1 MQYIRGRFYN
11 MIQVKETPSKVTP
24 SKKVITFKNISV
36 ENLRLIDTDTGEDV
50 AQQLIDALPDGVDTI
65 DFKISVKLDDEDTE
79 V

>member
-1 MQYIRGRFYN
+1 

-50 AQQLIDALPDGVDTI
+50 AQQLIDTLPDGVDTI

>member
-1 MQYIRGRFYN
+1 

-65 DFKISVKLDDEDTE
+65 DFKISVELDDEDTE

>member
-1 MQYIRGRFYN
+1 MKGRFYN

-24 SKKVITFKNISV
+24 SKKIITFKNIPV

-50 AQQLIDALPDGVDTI
+50 AQQLIDALPDGMDTI
-65 DFKISVKLDDEDTE
+65 DFKISVELDDEDTE

>member
-1 MQYIRGRFYN
+1 

-36 ENLRLIDTDTGEDV
+36 ENLRLIDTDTAEDV

>member
-1 MQYIRGRFYN
+1 

-50 AQQLIDALPDGVDTI
+50 AQQLIDALPDGVNTI

>member
-1 MQYIRGRFYN
+1 

-50 AQQLIDALPDGVDTI
+50 A
-65 DFKISVKLDDEDTE
+65 
-79 V
+79 

>member
-1 MQYIRGRFYN
+1 

>member
-1 MQYIRGRFYN
+1 
-11 MIQVKETPSKVTP
+11 MIQVKEKPSKVTP

>member
-1 MQYIRGRFYN
+1 MYIR
-11 MIQVKETPSKVTP
+11 KEDLIYDSSKRNTKQ
-24 SKKVITFKNISV
+24 SNTIKMKVITFKNISV

>member
-1 MQYIRGRFYN
+1 MKGRFYN

-24 SKKVITFKNISV
+24 SKKIITFKNISV

-50 AQQLIDALPDGVDTI
+50 AQQLIDALPDGMDTI
-65 DFKISVKLDDEDTE
+65 DFKISVELDDEDTE

>member
-1 MQYIRGRFYN
+1 

-24 SKKVITFKNISV
+24 SKKIITFKNISV

-50 AQQLIDALPDGVDTI
+50 AQQLIDALPDGMDTI
-65 DFKISVKLDDEDTE
+65 DFKISVELDDEDTE

>member
-1 MQYIRGRFYN
+1 
-11 MIQVKETPSKVTP
+11 MIQVKEIPSKVTP